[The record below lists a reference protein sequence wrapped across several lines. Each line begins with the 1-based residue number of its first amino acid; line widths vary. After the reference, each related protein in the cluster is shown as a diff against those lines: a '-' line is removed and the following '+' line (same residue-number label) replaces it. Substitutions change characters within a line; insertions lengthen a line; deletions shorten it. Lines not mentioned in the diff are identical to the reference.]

1 MNYSYRAKLENGQE
15 KSGVIDA
22 RSSREAMRQLQI
34 ERLTVLELRETSEPV
49 DKQAV
54 MLKFAAQTV
63 KREDVIAF
71 SSQLSVMLETGVP
84 LPDALHAFVEQ
95 SRGGSMKPIVETIN
109 ARVTNGVSF
118 SAAIGEFPT
127 VFPVLMRTLMKASEA
142 SGKMGLMLA
151 RISEY
156 LTKERRTARQIKG
169 ALTYPAVMITLAL
182 TVTMF
187 LVTWVLPRFA
197 KIYQSRKAALP
208 KPTEIV
214 LGIGEFVTMNWPY
227 LIGGAAA
234 LIAAFF
240 AARMHPVGRR
250 AFDTFK
256 LRAPIIGPMFTACY
270 LARGCRTLGT
280 LLASGVSMLEAVRL
294 VRELVPNVLWADL
307 WRKVEESLTQGR
319 TIAEVVCASKL
330 VPPAVGQMIAA
341 GERTGRLSE
350 VLDRVSVS
358 AESDLDESVKTAT
371 QLIEPA
377 MILFMGATIGGIAIA
392 LLLPIFTIAN
402 VVAK

>member
-22 RSSREAMRQLQI
+22 RSSREAMRQLQL

-71 SSQLSVMLETGVP
+71 SSQMSVMLETGVP
-84 LPDALHAFVEQ
+84 LPDALQAFVEQ
-95 SRGGSMKPIVETIN
+95 SRGGSMKPIVETIT

-127 VFPVLMRTLMKASEA
+127 VFPVLMRTLMRASEA

-182 TVTMF
+182 TVTVF

-208 KPTEIV
+208 KPTELLLAV
-214 LGIGEFVTMNWPY
+214 SEFVTLNWMY
-227 LIGGAAA
+227 LIGGAACVA
-234 LIAAFF
+234 AAFV

-358 AESDLDESVKTAT
+358 AEVDLDESVKTAT

-402 VVAK
+402 VVSK